1 MAGTQPSRA
10 STIARW
16 AIAVPASVVVHVL
29 VALALL
35 RGGVDP
41 ASIADAAERSTPLEI
56 PIKLGIEKSEAVTP
70 NWLGFEVPTP
80 HVAAPSTVTQSELTR
95 AVGDQRDN
103 LARAFA
109 AQVQAATTQTLS
121 DARTMLE
128 AFRAELARAQA
139 EAASEAKP
147 EPTPAAETPPQ
158 PTTEPATEPKPA
170 EDDEQ
175 DGSPGKQDTR
185 AADAVSLPTEVR
197 RSELGNVVAGE
208 GLKINTSRIHLTDL
222 QRSMGRPPSP
232 LVEIFFDHTG
242 RVHRARIPEGRGSGR
257 SDIDQAL
264 INAIYEWTAE
274 GDKIKAL
281 KEGDPPLL
289 VRMRIMF

>member
-1 MAGTQPSRA
+1 MAGTPTSKA
-10 STIARW
+10 SFVARW
-16 AIAVPASVVVHVL
+16 AVAVPASVIVHLL

-41 ASIADAAERSTPLEI
+41 ARIADAAERATPLEI
-56 PIKLGIEKSEAVTP
+56 PIKLGIERSQAVTP
-70 NWLGFEVPTP
+70 NWLGFETPTP
-80 HVAAPSTVTQSELTR
+80 HVASPATVSQSELTR
-95 AVGDQRDN
+95 AQGDARDN

-121 DARTMLE
+121 DARTLLE
-128 AFRAELARAQA
+128 AFRAELVRAQA
-139 EAASEAKP
+139 EATQESPA
-147 EPTPAAETPPQ
+147 EPAPAAETPPE
-158 PTTEPATEPKPA
+158 PTTEPTPDPKPA

-175 DGSPGKQDTR
+175 DGSPGLKDTR

-197 RSELGNVVAGE
+197 RSELGKVIAGE
-208 GLKINTSRIHLTDL
+208 GLKINTTRMHLTDL

-242 RVHRARIPEGRGSGR
+242 RVFRARIPTGRGTGR

-264 INAIYEWTAE
+264 INAIYEWTAQGE
-274 GDKIKAL
+274 KINAL
-281 KEGDPPLL
+281 EEGDPPLL
-289 VRMRIMF
+289 VRMRILF